1 MSEVQPEAG
10 AGRIAHHLDGLRA
23 GEIRITRCTTCGR
36 AQFPPR
42 AACPGCHAPGT
53 FAWERASG
61 RASVWSFCVFHKA
74 YLPPPAPQPPYTV
87 AVVELAEGPRLITNI
102 VDADPRDLRIG
113 DPVEPVFGPDGAAE
127 VRFRP
132 ARIAPPDR

>member
-1 MSEVQPEAG
+1 MSTVNGEPG
-10 AGRIAHHLDGLRA
+10 AERVRHHLDGLRER
-23 GEIRITRCTTCGR
+23 EIRIIRCAACGR

-42 AACPGCHAPGT
+42 SACPSCHAPGP

-61 RASVWSFCVFHKA
+61 QATIWSFCVFHKA

-87 AVVELAEGPRLITNI
+87 AVVELAEGPRLVTNI
-102 VDADPRDLRIG
+102 VDADPHTLRIG
-113 DPVEPVFGPDGAAE
+113 DALEPVFGPGGAPE

-132 ARIAPPDR
+132 RRADR